1 MTEDILIDAELIL
14 EQWRT
19 DKSDYGDSRL
29 ESLGKRSLELAYLR
43 LVTLKVANALK
54 NYSENGDRLS
64 SPIKEAQIITA
75 LLNEAES
82 KWVSL
87 KANQSMDVLMAG
99 CRDSA
104 AELSRELYNVCDD
117 LEYAIKE
124 NNQQRDR
131 IVEE

>member
-87 KANQSMDVLMAG
+87 KANQSMDVLMAE